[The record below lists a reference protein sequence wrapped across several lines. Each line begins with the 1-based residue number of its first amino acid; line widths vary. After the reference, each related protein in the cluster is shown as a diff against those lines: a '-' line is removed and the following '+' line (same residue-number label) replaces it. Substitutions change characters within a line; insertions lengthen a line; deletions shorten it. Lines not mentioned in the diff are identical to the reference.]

1 MEILLLG
8 NPTIDKIYVDG
19 RFIRESIGGGIYYSL
34 EALRETYGRRYK
46 ITVITAISPH
56 QYSWLSTLHRSG
68 IEIIAYPSTLTN
80 VFVLKY
86 KNGKRRIY
94 IEEKSP
100 PLIFSID
107 KMYDVTIVNPVMN
120 EILSYQLRLTRIK
133 TRFMAIDIQG
143 FIRRY
148 RDKFIE
154 YYRPAYLK
162 DLFRFSNV
170 VHMNDDEAQ
179 YLTGASRFD
188 EQVKKLV
195 GLSPNTIFIVSS
207 PEHVAMG
214 TQSLYEYIEVPDI
227 RYPDTTGAGD
237 YLLTIFA
244 VELYRS
250 NDPMV
255 SLVRATKK
263 TQEWLNRKNASS
275 RPVTLNHHRH

>member
-1 MEILLLG
+1 MEIVVIG
-8 NPTIDKIYVDG
+8 NPTIDKIYVNG
-19 RFIRESIGGGIYYSL
+19 CFIRKSVGGGIYYSL
-34 EALRETYGRRYK
+34 EALKETYGRQYR
-46 ITVITAISPH
+46 ISVITAISPH
-56 QYSWLSTLHRSG
+56 QYSWLSTLRRSG
-68 IEIIAYPSTLTN
+68 VEVIAYPTTLTN

-86 KNGKRRIY
+86 RSGKRRIY

-100 PLIFSID
+100 PLIFSLD
-107 KMYDVTIVNPVMN
+107 KIYDVAIVNPVMN
-120 EILSYQLRLTRIK
+120 EILPHQLRITKIK
-133 TRFMAIDIQG
+133 TRFTAIDIQG
-143 FIRRY
+143 FIRRCK
-148 RDKFIE
+148 DKFIE
-154 YYRPAYLK
+154 YYRPPHLK

-179 YLTGASRFD
+179 YLTGAPHFD

-227 RYPDTTGAGD
+227 RYQDTTGAGD
-237 YLLTIFA
+237 YLLTVFA

-250 NDPMV
+250 NDPMI

-275 RPVTLNHHRH
+275 RPATPNHHRH

>member
-1 MEILLLG
+1 MEIVLIG
-8 NPTIDKIYVDG
+8 NPTIDKIYVNEC
-19 RFIRESIGGGIYYSL
+19 FIRESIGGGIYYSL
-34 EALRETYGRRYK
+34 EALRETYGRQHR
-46 ITVITAISPH
+46 ISIIAVISPH

-68 IEIIAYPSTLTN
+68 VEIIAYPSPMTN

-86 KNGKRRIY
+86 KDGKRRIY

-100 PLIFSID
+100 PLIFSLD
-107 KMYDVTIVNPVMN
+107 KIYDVAIVNPVMN
-120 EILSYQLRLTRIK
+120 EILPHQLRITKTK
-133 TRFMAIDIQG
+133 TRFTAIDIQG
-143 FIRRY
+143 FIRRC

-154 YYRPAYLK
+154 YYRPPHLK

-179 YLTGASRFD
+179 YLTGTPRFD

-195 GLSPNTIFIVSS
+195 ELSPSTIFIVSS

-214 TQSLYEYIEVPDI
+214 TQSLYEYIEVPDT

-237 YLLTIFA
+237 YLLAVFA

-250 NDPMV
+250 NDPMI
-255 SLVRATKK
+255 SLVRAIKK

-275 RPVTLNHHRH
+275 RPATPNHHRH

>member
-1 MEILLLG
+1 MEVLLLG
-8 NPTIDKIYVDG
+8 NLTIDKIYVDEC
-19 RFIRESIGGGIYYSL
+19 FIRESIGGGIYYSL
-34 EALRETYGRRYK
+34 EALRETYGRRYR
-46 ITVITAISPH
+46 ITIITAISPR

-68 IEIIAYPSTLTN
+68 VEIIAYPSTLTN

-86 KNGKRRIY
+86 KNGKRSIY
-94 IEEKSP
+94 IEEKSS

-107 KMYDVTIVNPVMN
+107 KMYDVAIVNPVMN
-120 EILSYQLRLTRIK
+120 EILSYQLRLIKIK
-133 TRFMAIDIQG
+133 TRFIAIDIQG
-143 FIRRY
+143 FIRRC

-162 DLFRFSNV
+162 DLFRFSNI

-179 YLTGASRFD
+179 YLTGALRFD

-195 GLSPNTIFIVSS
+195 ELSPNTIFIVSS
-207 PEHVAMG
+207 PRHVAMG
-214 TQSLYEYIEVPDI
+214 TQSLYEYIEVPNI

-250 NDPMV
+250 NDPMF
-255 SLVRATKK
+255 SLVRAAKK

-275 RPVTLNHHRH
+275 RPATPNHHRH